1 MIGPLT
7 SITSNHVYPAGQA
20 GRYGGYHFSIN
31 GLPLKG
37 SFDIKEAFVELN
49 VPLARDVPFF
59 NALDVNGAV
68 RYADYSTAG
77 GAIDLED
84 RQRLG
89 TNSRAAA
96 GRHASGEAGRL

>member
-89 TNSRAAA
+89 TN
-96 GRHASGEAGRL
+96 